1 MTFLT
6 FSWGESES
14 LSLRLSFEVP
24 LLVTLA
30 TFLTY
35 IHLDPVNNK
44 ITAEKV
50 NNCVIQLPHCDKQVF
65 ACIAI
70 FNLIRLPLFLFP
82 TFLLR
87 VVQVPTFFV
96 DESNGLKH
104 VEFSWEW
111 AFAAS
116 QPSLMPRNSMSRR
129 WMKKDKRLSVFSD
142 KRLSDWYLR
151 HRRVKELVTIVK

>member
-1 MTFLT
+1 M
-6 FSWGESES
+6 
-14 LSLRLSFEVP
+14 
-24 LLVTLA
+24 VTLA

-50 NNCVIQLPHCDKQVF
+50 NNSVIQLPHCDKKVF

-87 VVQVPTFFV
+87 VVQVSTFFV
-96 DESNGLKH
+96 DESNGLEH
-104 VEFSWEW
+104 VDFSWE
-111 AFAAS
+111 
-116 QPSLMPRNSMSRR
+116 
-129 WMKKDKRLSVFSD
+129 
-142 KRLSDWYLR
+142 
-151 HRRVKELVTIVK
+151 

>member
-1 MTFLT
+1 MKVFALDCFT
-6 FSWGESES
+6 FSRGESES
-14 LSLRLSFEVP
+14 FSLRISFEVP

-50 NNCVIQLPHCDKQVF
+50 NNLLIQHLHCDKKVF

-70 FNLIRLPLFLFP
+70 FNLLRLPLFLFP

-87 VVQVPTFFV
+87 VVQVQK
-96 DESNGLKH
+96 NLLK
-104 VEFSWEW
+104 
-111 AFAAS
+111 
-116 QPSLMPRNSMSRR
+116 
-129 WMKKDKRLSVFSD
+129 
-142 KRLSDWYLR
+142 
-151 HRRVKELVTIVK
+151 

>member
-1 MTFLT
+1 M
-6 FSWGESES
+6 
-14 LSLRLSFEVP
+14 P

-50 NNCVIQLPHCDKQVF
+50 KNSVIQLPNCDKKVF

-96 DESNGLKH
+96 DESDGL
-104 VEFSWEW
+104 ECIGFSW
-111 AFAAS
+111 
-116 QPSLMPRNSMSRR
+116 
-129 WMKKDKRLSVFSD
+129 V
-142 KRLSDWYLR
+142 
-151 HRRVKELVTIVK
+151 